1 MLPLCHKRV
10 HPNPPVS
17 LTISFTWGFLV
28 ECRQRLN
35 ILPAE
40 IGARLS
46 FLSKLPRESERK
58 KKRYHSYLCD
68 FKFTNPGGAQAV
80 VCSSNEMHNPASHL
94 QGWGKCGRDCRAR
107 VLILTVLMTTETSQ
121 MHRFAGFI
129 LSTCELHKPECIQV
143 SSPRHFQT
151 PHGLLNGAKRCS
163 SPSKSSK
170 VNFVLTVEYNLE
182 ISHQFFLCLM
192 MLSY

>member
-40 IGARLS
+40 IGTRLS
-46 FLSKLPRESERK
+46 FLSKLPRESEK
-58 KKRYHSYLCD
+58 KKNISLISLWFQVYKSRRCTSGGVL
-68 FKFTNPGGAQAV
+68 FKWNAQPCV
-80 VCSSNEMHNPASHL
+80 TST
-94 QGWGKCGRDCRAR
+94 R
-107 VLILTVLMTTETSQ
+107 VGEVWQRLRVLMTTETSQ

-129 LSTCELHKPECIQV
+129 LSTCELHEPECIQV